1 MMITV
6 SMADI
11 NDAFSGEKF
20 YKDHGSYC
28 KSTKKI
34 ERKQPWSAG
43 ACGFIANYHIC
54 HFLLII
60 NRISPGELILFSGN
74 FKIIN
79 KMIST
84 RYNIH
89 LFVITNFFNLR
100 NILYGVYIKSTLGN
114 LVGY

>member
-11 NDAFSGEKF
+11 KDALAGEKF
-20 YKDHGSYC
+20 YKDHGGYS
-28 KSTKKI
+28 KPTKKI

-43 ACGFIANYHIC
+43 ACGFIANYPIC
-54 HFLLII
+54 HFLLIV
-60 NRISPGELILFSGN
+60 NRISPDELILFSGN

-84 RYNIH
+84 RYYIH
-89 LFVITNFFNLR
+89 LFVITNFFNFR
-100 NILYGVYIKSTLGN
+100 NIFYGVYIKSTLGN